1 MAHPYRTRTSMQL
14 HGHALHSVVGVAQTM
29 VHGGNSRTP
38 RVTRTLRFLLNVGFF
53 FFMPALLLSQEQKLS
68 SAPTPIYT
76 TPLATGLR
84 LDPEGEFADLSS
96 MPLGMALAPDGK

>member
-1 MAHPYRTRTSMQL
+1 
-14 HGHALHSVVGVAQTM
+14 M

-68 SAPTPIYT
+68 SARLRPTPLLL
-76 TPLATGLR
+76 PP
-84 LDPEGEFADLSS
+84 DC
-96 MPLGMALAPDGK
+96 ALIPKENSLI